1 MQLADLF
8 DPATQTQLQ
17 RWVDQ
22 ALDFLDRLQ
31 WPTLEDFHVWG
42 ELHPD
47 AVLLGGLFLGL
58 VCLVLGMG
66 WWVSRIPVA
75 SQSVAEHK
83 DEEAQVGE
91 LKVSKLPDLE
101 LRLGISRADLA
112 EVGLPLMT
120 PQPVPKSGPISPRMT
135 SLEELSNDHLMIIAR
150 YCIWKGDSDG
160 ALDAVTPI
168 MFRGDA
174 QQQRAALALL
184 EGR

>member
-22 ALDFLDRLQ
+22 ALDFFDRLQ
-31 WPTLEDFHVWG
+31 WPTLEDFQVWS

-58 VCLVLGMG
+58 VCLVFGMG

-75 SQSVAEHK
+75 SQPVAEP
-83 DEEAQVGE
+83 
-91 LKVSKLPDLE
+91 KVSKLPDLE